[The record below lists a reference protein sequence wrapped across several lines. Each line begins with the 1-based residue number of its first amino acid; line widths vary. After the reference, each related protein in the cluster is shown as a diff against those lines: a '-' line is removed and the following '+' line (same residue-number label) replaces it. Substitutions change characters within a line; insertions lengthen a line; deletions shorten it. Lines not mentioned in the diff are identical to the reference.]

1 MKKQEKKV
9 FAFSREHFFR
19 ISARNTKNLI
29 VGKFCIDPELFLM
42 QFSDE
47 LVFFSEGF
55 ITIIIFSKWKGIKR
69 DGRGGLN

>member
-47 LVFFSEGF
+47 LVFFLV
-55 ITIIIFSKWKGIKR
+55 KG
-69 DGRGGLN
+69 L